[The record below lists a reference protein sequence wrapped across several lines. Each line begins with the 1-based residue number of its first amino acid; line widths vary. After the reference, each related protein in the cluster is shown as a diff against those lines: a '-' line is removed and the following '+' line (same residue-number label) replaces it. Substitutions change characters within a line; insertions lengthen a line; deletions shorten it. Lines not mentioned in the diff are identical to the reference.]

1 MKASWDKIKHFL
13 KKTKDIQHIGIANIA
28 AKAIAGL
35 FWLYMA
41 TVLGTEDYGQVTYF
55 IAIGSMAAA
64 ISLIGSTN
72 TLIVY
77 TAKRVPLQ
85 PAIYFITLI
94 LGTISSLVI
103 FLIFQNWAVSLFAIG
118 FVVFN
123 LGISYL
129 LGKKYYKKYSIYFV
143 LQKILFV
150 SFALIFYFIM
160 GYVGIILGYAL
171 SFLVFSHI
179 IIRGFNE
186 IPLDFSVLKKRFG
199 FMMNNY
205 ALTLEYVIKGQ
216 LDKIII
222 APLFGFSLLGNF
234 ALGAQIM
241 SITYLIPTIVY
252 QYTLSQD
259 ATGNPTYKI
268 KKLSILSSIGS
279 AGLVFLLSP
288 ILIPLVFPEF
298 VEMVQVVQIL
308 SIVIIPSA
316 ISMSYIS
323 KFLGIEKSRIV
334 LTAQAIHLFVY
345 IPGIFILGQ
354 FYGINGVAYSLV
366 SAGIIQT
373 IFYVIANRYLINSK
387 FFEKSNRYF

>member
-1 MKASWDKIKHFL
+1 MEASWDKIKHFL
-13 KKTKDIQHIGIANIA
+13 KKTKDIQHIGIANVT

-35 FWLYMA
+35 FWFYMA
-41 TVLGTEDYGQVTYF
+41 AVLGTEDYGQITYF
-55 IAIGSMAAA
+55 IAIGSMAAT

-77 TAKRVPLQ
+77 TAKKVPLQ

-94 LGTISSLVI
+94 LGTISSLII

-129 LGKKYYKKYSIYFV
+129 LGKKYYKKYSIYFI

-150 SFALIFYFIM
+150 IFALILYFVM
-160 GYVGIILGYAL
+160 GYVGIILGFAL

-179 IIRGFNE
+179 IIKGFNE

-205 ALTLEYVIKGQ
+205 ALTLEHVIKGQ

-222 APLFGFSLLGNF
+222 ASLFGFPLLGNF
-234 ALGAQIM
+234 ALGAQII

-259 ATGNPTYKI
+259 ATGSPTYKI

-279 AGLVFLLSP
+279 AGLVFFLSP
-288 ILIPLVFPEF
+288 ILIPLFFPEF
-298 VEMVQVVQIL
+298 VETVQVVQIL
-308 SIVIIPSA
+308 SIAIIPYA
-316 ISMSYIS
+316 INMSYTS
-323 KFLGIEKSRIV
+323 KFLGIEKSRLV
-334 LTAQAIHLFVY
+334 LTGWVIHLVVY

-354 FYGINGVAYSLV
+354 FYGINGVAVSLV
-366 SAGIIQT
+366 LAAIIQA
-373 IFYVIANRYLINSK
+373 IFYIIANRYLINSK
-387 FFEKSNRYF
+387 FFGKSNRYF